1 MKGFWNDP
9 DGLTTAELTILAV
22 LPLYLFVGVKL
33 ALAKDLSANQV
44 DFFSVL
50 SYPILAAIAKQAIER
65 IGWPKLGRRGQIPY
79 QPPYPYNGYGYTY
92 GYTAPPQPEYIPRAE
107 GSGEEQVGLPASNKP
122 TI

>member
-1 MKGFWNDP
+1 MRGFWNDP

-33 ALAKDLSANQV
+33 ALAQDLSANQV

-65 IGWPKLGRRGQIPY
+65 IGWPVLGRKGQIS
-79 QPPYPYNGYGYTY
+79 
-92 GYTAPPQPEYIPRAE
+92 PPQTYIASYPQDLLIKE
-107 GSGEEQVGLPASNKP
+107 DDGSDG
-122 TI
+122 

>member
-1 MKGFWNDP
+1 MRGFWNDP

-65 IGWPKLGRRGQIPY
+65 IGWPALGRRAQIPY
-79 QPPYPYNGYGYTY
+79 QSQYSSYYYQQPQYSELSNEQIQTPSMVAQEA
-92 GYTAPPQPEYIPRAE
+92 TAPDGAPE
-107 GSGEEQVGLPASNKP
+107 KP

>member
-33 ALAKDLSANQV
+33 ALTKDLSANQV

-65 IGWPKLGRRGQIPY
+65 IGWPNIGRRQLFNQY
-79 QPPYPYNGYGYTY
+79 QQYQDYNGYS
-92 GYTAPPQPEYIPRAE
+92 YIP
-107 GSGEEQVGLPASNKP
+107 SMPQEEIINEESDTRG

>member
-33 ALAKDLSANQV
+33 ALAKDLSANRV

-50 SYPILAAIAKQAIER
+50 SYSILAAIAKQAIER
-65 IGWPKLGRRGQIPY
+65 IGWPVLGRRGQAPY
-79 QPPYPYNGYGYTY
+79 QVSYQPYQQPYYSQDPVAQTPEVAPA
-92 GYTAPPQPEYIPRAE
+92 TAPNVAPE
-107 GSGEEQVGLPASNKP
+107 KP

>member
-1 MKGFWNDP
+1 MRGFWNDP

-65 IGWPKLGRRGQIPY
+65 IGWPALGRRGQVSTY
-79 QPPYPYNGYGYTY
+79 QSVQSQHFNNEI
-92 GYTAPPQPEYIPRAE
+92 APEPLDPNRPI
-107 GSGEEQVGLPASNKP
+107 
-122 TI
+122 

>member
-1 MKGFWNDP
+1 MKGFWNDS

-65 IGWPKLGRRGQIPY
+65 IGWPVLGRRGQIPPYQSPYEYYGGYYQPY
-79 QPPYPYNGYGYTY
+79 QPPVNPTSDI
-92 GYTAPPQPEYIPRAE
+92 AP
-107 GSGEEQVGLPASNKP
+107 EEQVTANLSNSSEKP

>member
-9 DGLTTAELTILAV
+9 DGLTTAELTILVV

-65 IGWPKLGRRGQIPY
+65 IGWPTLRRWGQASTY
-79 QPPYPYNGYGYTY
+79 QPPYYYDGYGYTP
-92 GYTAPPQPEYIPRAE
+92 PPQPVYTPRDE
-107 GSGEEQVGLPASNKP
+107 ESGDEQAGASNKP

>member
-1 MKGFWNDP
+1 MRGFWNDS

-22 LPLYLFVGVKL
+22 LPLYIFVGVKL

-65 IGWPKLGRRGQIPY
+65 IGWPFLGRRGQMPLYQPYDYYYQPY
-79 QPPYPYNGYGYTY
+79 QPPVSSV
-92 GYTAPPQPEYIPRAE
+92 PEVVP
-107 GSGEEQVGLPASNKP
+107 EQQTPVNSSEKP

>member
-1 MKGFWNDP
+1 MMAMKGFWNDP
-9 DGLTTAELTILAV
+9 DGLSTAELTILAV

-33 ALAKDLSANQV
+33 ALAKNLSANQV

-65 IGWPKLGRRGQIPY
+65 IGWPVLGRRGQIPY
-79 QPPYPYNGYGYTY
+79 QSPSENNYSNYYQSYQNPVTN
-92 GYTAPPQPEYIPRAE
+92 
-107 GSGEEQVGLPASNKP
+107 LPDINVTDPSNKP